1 MHFQAPIAT
10 ENDVST
16 IVATFY
22 QTPEKP
28 TVDCGVSVASFPF
41 STAVDV
47 EPAPPMLLPM
57 MLPSKSTAK
66 PAIDCSVP
74 FFLPNSSIDH
84 PLLHSNQPNQLMVGS
99 LTKQSTVIGEILSRR
114 QCVDT

>member
-22 QTPEKP
+22 RTPEKP

-57 MLPSKSTAK
+57 LLPSESTAK

-74 FFLPNSSIDH
+74 FSYRILQSIILYYT
-84 PLLHSNQPNQLMVGS
+84 PINPTS
-99 LTKQSTVIGEILSRR
+99 LWLVL
-114 QCVDT
+114 